1 MTDSRLPEQWL
12 LSPKMLELSD
22 AAWRVF
28 TNALMWCNSQG
39 TDGDLPSRYVKYTYP
54 TGDPSEYVL
63 ELLEVGL
70 LEQTEEGFVI
80 PDWEG
85 LGQSPASQV
94 AAYRENNKLRQQK
107 AREKKKTAQTGPVTG
122 DVTRDVTRDVG
133 KATQGSATHGKAS
146 AEGVSWPVVEIPKKR
161 SDPAIQEGEI
171 L

>member
-22 AAWRVF
+22 GAWRVF

-63 ELLEVGL
+63 ELLDVGL
-70 LEQTEEGFVI
+70 LKQTEKGFEI

-94 AAYRENNKLRQQK
+94 AAYREKNKLRQQK
-107 AREKKKTAQTGPVTG
+107 ARERKKTAETGTVTG
-122 DVTRDVTRDVG
+122 DVTRDVG
-133 KATQGSATHGKAS
+133 QATHGLATHGKAT
-146 AEGVSWPVVEIPKKR
+146 ETKVSWPVVEIPEER
-161 SDPAIQEGEI
+161 NGLAIEEGEI